1 MQDVHVKLNAGY
13 PGTGGIQQE
22 ENSFV
27 QHIGLKFKEETVKY
41 IWSIALCDAGTWT
54 LREIGQKYLE
64 SYEIR
69 CRSRMEK
76 IIWTNRVE
84 NEEV

>member
-1 MQDVHVKLNAGY
+1 MQDFH
-13 PGTGGIQQE
+13 GTGGIQQA
-22 ENSFV
+22 ENSFA
-27 QHIGLKFKEETVKY
+27 QHNGLKFKKETVKYY

-54 LREIGQKYLE
+54 VREIGQKYLE

-69 CRSRMEK
+69 CQRRTEK
-76 IIWTNRVE
+76 IIWTTRVE